1 MKKCLALLWFALA
14 AVCSCSPGGPYDM
27 ESPSSPDKQAEYLAD
42 VVVTVKQAEDGTV
55 FFQNGK
61 ERLFPVEEFP
71 FEGQCRAI
79 GSVTI
84 YAEEVPLYG
93 HKVKVH
99 WMDPLDLGA
108 FLLYPSEGQGSDGI
122 DVLTDSWITSV
133 EDGYLT
139 IHYKTWWGEPAA
151 HHEFTL
157 VQGSDPFELTLYHNA
172 NGDARDTYS
181 EGIIYFD
188 INSLPPTED
197 SPHALKLNWINT
209 SGTAV
214 SADFEFET
222 RT

>member
-1 MKKCLALLWFALA
+1 MKKCLASLLFALI
-14 AVCSCSPGGPYDM
+14 AVCSCSRAYDYY
-27 ESPSSPDKQAEYLAD
+27 PAPDAPDRNEYQAD
-42 VVVTVKQAEDGTV
+42 VVVTVKQSEDGTV
-55 FFQNGK
+55 FFQLNK
-61 ERLFPVEEFP
+61 DERLFPFGEFT

-79 GSVTI
+79 GSVTV

-93 HKVKVH
+93 HKALVH
-99 WMDPLDLGA
+99 WLNPLDRGA
-108 FLLYPSEGQGSDGI
+108 FLLYPAEGQGTDGLDI
-122 DVLTDSWITSV
+122 LTNSWITSV

-157 VQGSDPFELTLYHNA
+157 VQGSDPFELTLCHNA
-172 NGDARDTYS
+172 NGDTHDTYS

-188 INSLPPTED
+188 INSLPQTED

-209 SGTAV
+209 SGQAV

-222 RT
+222 RP